1 LRWITARSSTP
12 TNGQKRELVR
22 AIRYFFEEATAS
34 LWRGLRTSLVATAT
48 IAVAFVVLGG
58 FLILTSNMER
68 VFARWQDA
76 AEFSVYLDDAV
87 TPDERAAVEQT
98 LRQSTVVSALD
109 AVSKDDALKRFKQNF
124 AALAEA
130 AGDLPANPLPASIE
144 VRLKGNANPSE
155 VAALA
160 DRAARLAGVADVRY
174 DRQWIQRLM
183 YAVDVVRAGGFALAA
198 LLVFA
203 AALTV
208 ASVVRLALF
217 ARREE
222 IHIMQLV
229 GAPIA
234 YIRGPFVV
242 EGLIQGGIG
251 ATLALVILWI
261 TFFVV
266 RRRADAWLAGVVD
279 ASALGFLSV
288 ATVAA
293 LLAAGLG
300 VGAMG
305 GFIAAR
311 GTREIAE

>member
-1 LRWITARSSTP
+1 M
-12 TNGQKRELVR
+12 R
-22 AIRYFFEEATAS
+22 AIKYFFDEAAAS
-34 LWRGLRTSLVATAT
+34 LWRGFKTALIATAT
-48 IAVAFVVLGG
+48 IGVAFFVLGG

-68 VFARWQDA
+68 VFTQWQDA
-76 AEFSVYLDDAV
+76 AEFSVYLSDAV
-87 TPDERAAVEQT
+87 TPDERTAIEHT
-98 LRQSTVVSALD
+98 LRQSTVVSALE
-109 AVSKDDALKRFKQNF
+109 AVSKEDAMRRFKQNF
-124 AALAEA
+124 ATLAA
-130 AGDLPANPLPASIE
+130 TADDLPANPLPASIE
-144 VRLKGNANPSE
+144 VRLRPNADPTE
-155 VAALA
+155 VATLA
-160 DRAARLAGVADVRY
+160 DAAAKLPGVADVRY

-208 ASVVRLALF
+208 ASVVRLALV

-251 ATLALVILWI
+251 AAVAVGLLWI

-266 RRRADAWLAGVVD
+266 RRRADAWLAGAID
-279 ASALGFLSV
+279 ASALGFLSWPTAV
-288 ATVAA
+288 A
-293 LLAAGLG
+293 LLAAGVA
-300 VGAMG
+300 VGAVG
-305 GFIAAR
+305 GLIAAR
-311 GTREIAE
+311 GTREIAD

>member
-1 LRWITARSSTP
+1 
-12 TNGQKRELVR
+12 
-22 AIRYFFEEATAS
+22 
-34 LWRGLRTSLVATAT
+34 
-48 IAVAFVVLGG
+48 
-58 FLILTSNMER
+58 
-68 VFARWQDA
+68 
-76 AEFSVYLDDAV
+76 
-87 TPDERAAVEQT
+87 
-98 LRQSTVVSALD
+98 
-109 AVSKDDALKRFKQNF
+109 
-124 AALAEA
+124 
-130 AGDLPANPLPASIE
+130 
-144 VRLKGNANPSE
+144 

-160 DRAARLAGVADVRY
+160 DKAAGLAGVGDVRY

-234 YIRGPFVV
+234 YIRGPFIV
-242 EGLIQGGIG
+242 EGLIQGGLG
-251 ATLALVILWI
+251 AIAALVVLWM

-266 RRRADAWLAGVVD
+266 KSRADSWLAGAID
-279 ASALGFLSV
+279 PASLVFLSLPTAV
-288 ATVAA
+288 A
-293 LLAAGLG
+293 LLAAGMA
-300 VGAMG
+300 VGSLG

-311 GTREIAE
+311 GAREIAE

>member
-1 LRWITARSSTP
+1 M
-12 TNGQKRELVR
+12 R
-22 AIRYFFEEATAS
+22 AIKYFFDEAAAS
-34 LWRGLRTSLVATAT
+34 LRRGFKTALIATAT
-48 IAVAFVVLGG
+48 IGVAFFVLGG

-68 VFARWQDA
+68 VFTQWQDA
-76 AEFSVYLDDAV
+76 AEFSVYLSDAV
-87 TPDERAAVEQT
+87 TPGERTAIEQT
-98 LRQSTVVSALD
+98 LRRSPVVSALE
-109 AVSKDDALKRFKQNF
+109 AVSKEDAMRRFKQNF
-124 AALAEA
+124 ETLAAA

-144 VRLKGNANPSE
+144 VRLRRNADPSE

-160 DRAARLAGVADVRY
+160 DGAAKLAGVADVRY

-183 YAVDVVRAGGFALAA
+183 YAVGVVRAGGFALAA

-208 ASVVRLALF
+208 ASVVRLALV

-251 ATLALVILWI
+251 AAVAVGMLWI

-266 RRRADAWLAGVVD
+266 RRRADAWLAGVID
-279 ASALGFLSV
+279 SSALGFLSWP
-288 ATVAA
+288 TVVA
-293 LLAAGLG
+293 LLAAGAA
-300 VGAMG
+300 VGAVG
-305 GFIAAR
+305 GLIAAR
-311 GTREIAE
+311 GTREIAD

>member
-1 LRWITARSSTP
+1 MQ
-12 TNGQKRELVR
+12 TNAQKRDRMR
-22 AIRYFFEEATAS
+22 AIKYFFDEATAS
-34 LWRGLRTSLVATAT
+34 LWRGVKTALIATAT
-48 IAVAFVVLGG
+48 ITVAFVILGG

-68 VFARWQDA
+68 VFTGWQNA
-76 AEFSVYLDDAV
+76 AEFSVYLSDVAS
-87 TPDERAAVEQT
+87 PAQRAAIEQT
-98 LRQSTVVSALD
+98 LRGSAVVSAIEV
-109 AVSKDDALKRFKQNF
+109 VSKEDAMRRFKQNF
-124 AALAEA
+124 STLAEA
-130 AGDLPANPLPASIE
+130 AGDLRANPLPASVE
-144 VRLKGNANPSE
+144 VRLRQNANPTD

-160 DRAARLAGVADVRY
+160 EQAAGLAGVVDVRY

-183 YAVDVVRAGGFALAA
+183 SAVDVVRAGGFALAA
-198 LLVFA
+198 LLLFA

-208 ASVVRLALF
+208 ASVVRLALV

-234 YIRGPFVV
+234 YIRGPFIV

-251 ATLALVILWI
+251 AIVALVVLWI

-266 RRRADAWLAGVVD
+266 KSRADAWLAGAID
-279 ASALGFLSV
+279 PAALVFLSLPV
-288 ATVAA
+288 AAA
-293 LLAAGLG
+293 LLAAGAA
-300 VGAMG
+300 VGAAG

>member
-1 LRWITARSSTP
+1 M
-12 TNGQKRELVR
+12 R
-22 AIRYFFEEATAS
+22 AIKYFFSEATAS
-34 LWRGLRTSLVATAT
+34 LWRGFKTALIATAT
-48 IAVAFVVLGG
+48 ITVAFVVLGG
-58 FLILTSNMER
+58 FLMLTSNLER
-68 VFARWQDA
+68 VFTRWQDA
-76 AEFSVYLDDAV
+76 AEFSVYLSDAV
-87 TPDERAAVEQT
+87 SADERAAIEQT
-98 LRQSTVVSALD
+98 LRASAVVSALES
-109 AVSKDDALKRFKQNF
+109 VSKEDALKRFKQNF
-124 AALAEA
+124 ATLAESA
-130 AGDLPANPLPASIE
+130 SDLPANPLPASLE
-144 VRLKGNANPSE
+144 VRLRPNANPMD

-160 DRAARLAGVADVRY
+160 DKAAALPGVADVRY

-234 YIRGPFVV
+234 YIRGPFIV

-251 ATLALVILWI
+251 AIAALVILWI
-261 TFFVV
+261 TFFALKS
-266 RRRADAWLAGVVD
+266 RADSWLAGAID
-279 ASALGFLSV
+279 PAALGFLSLPM
-288 ATVAA
+288 AAA
-293 LLAAGLG
+293 LLVAGAA
-300 VGAMG
+300 VGAAG